1 MFEPYKGTQSAKK
14 STLSAF
20 GGHSATRAQNLTSA
34 SWAEDGTPAST
45 FLIPGCIFGD
55 REAPRWAKATS
66 VEQCQT
72 SSRPKLSQE
81 FFSSGD
87 NGKNLTT

>member
-1 MFEPYKGTQSAKK
+1 MFETYKGAQSAKK
-14 STLSAF
+14 NAFSAF
-20 GGHSATRAQNLTSA
+20 GGHSATRAKNRTSA
-34 SWAEDGTPAST
+34 RRGKD
-45 FLIPGCIFGD
+45 
-55 REAPRWAKATS
+55 TS
-66 VEQCQT
+66 GERCQT